1 MSIDPQTQSFI
12 RQKVL
17 RAISSNRAPGMHFV
31 GYFLDLTVPRY
42 EKSGVEFVVEPGPHC
57 TDANG
62 VVNRAVLIYLADIAL
77 AGANRVFSDPN
88 ARTATLMLRTEFTG
102 EPAIGTLTAVCQGS
116 GFSPRTALPES
127 FASGRLMC
135 GGANGREVMRM
146 SGTWVSPPAPQG
158 RVMAGLPWEGG
169 ENGNLRPL
177 LKKNELEAL
186 EKITVSRFEK
196 ALRTTLNGDVLA
208 PLCDP
213 TVKRTTTGAT
223 GKLAVGLHIGNR
235 VGHVQG
241 GFLMHAALVAAE
253 AAVPQH
259 PLLTG
264 ASAWYISPGEGKAIT
279 TRATILQ
286 SGRNVAVVRT
296 ELFNAD
302 RRLVLEVVSNHAVAA
317 RAE

>member
-1 MSIDPQTQSFI
+1 MSVDPQTQTFI

-42 EKSGVEFVVEPGPHC
+42 ETSGVEFVIEPGPHC

-62 VVNRAVLIYLADIAL
+62 IANRAVLIYLADIAL

-102 EPAIGTLTAVCQGS
+102 EPAIGTLTATCQGS

-127 FASGRLMC
+127 FASGRLT
-135 GGANGREVMRM
+135 ANGREVMRM
-146 SGTWVSPPAPQG
+146 SGTWVAPPAPPG
-158 RVMAGLPWEGG
+158 RVMSGLPWEGG
-169 ENGNLRPL
+169 ENGNHRPL

-186 EKITVSRFEK
+186 EKETLRRFEK
-196 ALRTTLNGDVLA
+196 ALCNAPNGDVLA

-213 TVKRTTTGAT
+213 MVKRTANGAT

-241 GFLMHAALVAAE
+241 GFLMHAALVTAE

-279 TRATILQ
+279 ARATILQ

-302 RRLVLEVVSNHAVAA
+302 RRLVLEVVSNHAVA
-317 RAE
+317 RRVG

>member
-1 MSIDPQTQSFI
+1 MSIDPKTQSSI

-17 RAISSNRAPGMHFV
+17 RAISSNRAPGMHFI

-116 GFSPRTALPES
+116 GFSPRTPLPES

-135 GGANGREVMRM
+135 GGASGREVMRM
-146 SGTWVSPPAPQG
+146 SGTWVSLPAPKG
-158 RVMAGLPWEGG
+158 RVMSGLPWEGG

-177 LKKNELEAL
+177 LKKNELEAI
-186 EKITVSRFEK
+186 ETQTIRRFEK
-196 ALRTTLNGDVLA
+196 ALRNAPNGDVLA

-213 TVKRTTTGAT
+213 TVKQTTTGAS

-279 TRATILQ
+279 ARATIRQ

-302 RRLVLEVVSNHAVAA
+302 RRLVLEVISNHAVAA

>member
-1 MSIDPQTQSFI
+1 MSIDPQTQAFI

-17 RAISSNRAPGMHFV
+17 RAVSSNRAPGMHFL
-31 GYFLDLTVPRY
+31 GYYLDLAAPCF
-42 EKSGVEFVVEPGPHC
+42 EKSGVEFVIEPGPHC
-57 TDANG
+57 TNAHG
-62 VVNRAVLIYLADIAL
+62 VANRAVLIYLADIAL

-102 EPAIGTLTAVCQGS
+102 EPAIGKLTAICQGS

-127 FASGRLMC
+127 FARGRLMA

-146 SGTWVSPPAPQG
+146 SGTWVAPPAPPG
-158 RVMAGLPWEGG
+158 RVMSGLPWEGG
-169 ENGNLRPL
+169 ENGNQRPL
-177 LKKNELEAL
+177 LKKSELEAL
-186 EKITVSRFEK
+186 EKETVRRFEN
-196 ALRTTLNGDVLA
+196 ALRTTPNGDVLA

-213 TVKRTTTGAT
+213 VVKRITNGAT

-241 GFLMHAALVAAE
+241 GFLMHAALVTAE

-279 TRATILQ
+279 ARATLLQ

-302 RRLVLEVVSNHAVAA
+302 RRLVLEVVSNHAVAG
-317 RAE
+317 RVG